1 MRHFRVQKRNHFP
14 HFYAKERKRKK
25 ERERERKR
33 EKERESEE
41 REWRERER
49 SYETVRYFGNITP
62 QKCRKK
68 LRIISRMRR
77 IFSAQV

>member
-49 SYETVRYFGNITP
+49 GV
-62 QKCRKK
+62 
-68 LRIISRMRR
+68 MRPYVTLATLHLKNVVK
-77 IFSAQV
+77 S

>member
-25 ERERERKR
+25 EKERERKR
-33 EKERESEE
+33 ERVKKENG
-41 REWRERER
+41 ERER